1 MFSNIKAETFPLL
14 IKMIDAYDKLS
25 VQVHP
30 DDEMAKQFNSLG
42 KTECWYILD
51 AVENAEIIYGH
62 NAMSKD
68 EFKALLQLGKY
79 DQLLNKIPV
88 KKGDFYFIPAGVV
101 HAIGAGI
108 LILEIQQSS
117 DITYRLF
124 DYERIEKDGSK
135 RELHLDLGL
144 NTTKFP
150 SVTLS
155 NQFTLKTVNSN
166 EIITLTENEYFNVYK
181 WNLTTSFKVTNYPFS
196 LITFIKGAGT
206 INGQNYKLGDS
217 VFVPST
223 INNIEKPELVIV
235 GSLGNTDGYFKT
247 KLHQTLKDMIPNIK
261 ITEPKIDPAYAAAR
275 LALYHYNG
283 LCFSFVKNL
292 SQIVEG

>member
-1 MFSNIKAETFPLL
+1 M
-14 IKMIDAYDKLS
+14 
-25 VQVHP
+25 
-30 DDEMAKQFNSLG
+30 
-42 KTECWYILD
+42 
-51 AVENAEIIYGH
+51 
-62 NAMSKD
+62 
-68 EFKALLQLGKY
+68 GKY

-88 KKGDFYFIPAGVV
+88 KKGDFFFKPAGVV

-124 DYERIEKDGSK
+124 DYEGIEKDGSK

-144 NTTKFP
+144 NATKFP

-223 INNIEKPELVIV
+223 INNIEIIPISVTEVIV
-235 GSLGNTDGYFKT
+235 A